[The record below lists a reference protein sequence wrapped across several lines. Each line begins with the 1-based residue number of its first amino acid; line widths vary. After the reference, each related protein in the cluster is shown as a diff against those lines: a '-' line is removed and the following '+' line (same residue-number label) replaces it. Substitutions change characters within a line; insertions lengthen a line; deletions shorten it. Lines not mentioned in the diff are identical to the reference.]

1 MSNYESFLARKRV
14 RAVPTGFKVDRLDTE
29 ALFPFQADT
38 VRWALELGRAAV
50 FAETGLGKGPML
62 LTWAHHVAKH
72 TGGKVL
78 VLAPLAVGPQLV
90 REAYKFGVSGAHF
103 GKRPTDYPD
112 DATLWV
118 TNYNSLDHFDG
129 IDFAGVVLDESG
141 ILKNFA
147 GKMSQHMTRRFATT
161 PYRLCC
167 SATPSPNDHVELG
180 MHSDFLGYGTTAE
193 MKATFFVN
201 DSSNTQAWR
210 LKRHAIKDF
219 WRWVASWARAITKPG
234 DVNPA
239 YDDTPYALPPLVER
253 LHIVDTD
260 ITKNRKD
267 GELFRRA
274 EMSATSYHAERRL
287 TATERAAKV
296 AELVSQHPDEQWLLW
311 AETDYDCDA
320 VRSVMPG
327 VVEVKGSDSDERKET
342 ALLGFS
348 DGTVKI
354 LLTKPKIAGFG
365 MNWQGCHRI
374 CFVGPSHSFESYY
387 QSVRRCYRF
396 GQTRPVEAHVVSATT
411 EANVW
416 NTVREKE
423 GKHHEMRN
431 EMLEA
436 SRAEA
441 YERGIRQAAYIATHT
456 LNLPTWV
463 RTK

>member
-1 MSNYESFLARKRV
+1 LSNYESFLARKRV

-29 ALFPFQADT
+29 ALFPFQDDT
-38 VRWALELGRAAV
+38 VRWALELGRAAI

-62 LTWAHHVAKH
+62 LTWSHHVAKH

-201 DSSNTQAWR
+201 DASDTKAWR

-219 WRWVASWARAITKPG
+219 WRITVRRDVATRKLTVSIGPQMRMSFDWI
-234 DVNPA
+234 
-239 YDDTPYALPPLVER
+239 ALP
-253 LHIVDTD
+253 
-260 ITKNRKD
+260 
-267 GELFRRA
+267 
-274 EMSATSYHAERRL
+274 
-287 TATERAAKV
+287 
-296 AELVSQHPDEQWLLW
+296 W
-311 AETDYDCDA
+311 
-320 VRSVMPG
+320 
-327 VVEVKGSDSDERKET
+327 
-342 ALLGFS
+342 
-348 DGTVKI
+348 
-354 LLTKPKIAGFG
+354 
-365 MNWQGCHRI
+365 
-374 CFVGPSHSFESYY
+374 
-387 QSVRRCYRF
+387 
-396 GQTRPVEAHVVSATT
+396 
-411 EANVW
+411 
-416 NTVREKE
+416 
-423 GKHHEMRN
+423 
-431 EMLEA
+431 
-436 SRAEA
+436 
-441 YERGIRQAAYIATHT
+441 
-456 LNLPTWV
+456 
-463 RTK
+463 